1 MKPKTTPSPPDAW
14 DANDCDALIA
24 ELWSLREALVAMERR
39 LAPWLREAAPAQ
51 AASAVNLAHFLALR
65 RIDLRRLQERLSLV
79 GVSSLGRAESH
90 VLANVDKVLGI
101 LHRLAGRPWAALLK
115 DEPAGMHRGRALLE
129 AHTEALFGAA
139 PEGRTVRI
147 MVTLP
152 SEAAHDEALVEG
164 LVGAGMDIARI
175 NCAHDGPDE
184 WLAMVKRVR
193 HQAQRAGRRV
203 RVLMDL
209 GGPKLRTGPLP
220 DGPPVVKLR
229 PVRDA
234 FGHVTVP
241 AFLGLRPAGS
251 ALPVAGADLT
261 LDADAAFLERLE
273 PGADIEL
280 TDTRAAHRCLRV
292 VERQGE
298 AVRVSCERTV
308 YLGSDTRLRLRPAR
322 KAAEDRHGAKGR
334 GKGAAAA
341 DETLLTGLPALH
353 GQLLLQRGDLLDLV
367 PEGLGHAA
375 LPGAKG
381 RRARPARIACTL
393 PQALASVRKGER
405 IWFDDGRIGGVVRR
419 RHGQR
424 VEVEITQARDRG
436 ERLAADKGINLPDT
450 HLDLPALTAKD
461 LEDLDIV
468 ARHAD
473 LVGLSFAQSA
483 ADVRALHAKLVA
495 LGAPRVGVVL
505 KVETRRGF
513 EHLPEM
519 LLAAMACPA
528 AGVMIARGDLAV
540 ECGYERMAEVQ
551 EQILW
556 ACEAAHMPVVWA
568 TQVLESLA
576 RTGLPSRAEITDA
589 AMGER
594 AECVMLN
601 KGPHI
606 LDAMRM
612 LDDILRRMQ
621 AHQSKK
627 RPLLRALKAW
637 TASLEAAESATD
649 KATEEAA
656 EQAAATPAPRP

>member
-1 MKPKTTPSPPDAW
+1 
-14 DANDCDALIA
+14 
-24 ELWSLREALVAMERR
+24 
-39 LAPWLREAAPAQ
+39 
-51 AASAVNLAHFLALR
+51 VNLAHFLALR
-65 RIDLRRLQERLSLV
+65 RIDLRRLQERLAWV

-90 VLANVDKVLGI
+90 VMANVDKVLGI
-101 LHRLAGRPWAALLK
+101 LHRLAGRPWAALSN

-129 AHTEALFGAA
+129 AHTEALFGSA
-139 PEGRTVRI
+139 PEGRTVCI

-152 SEAAHDEALVEG
+152 SEAARDDALVAG
-164 LVGAGMDIARI
+164 LVDTGMDIARI

-184 WLAMVKRVR
+184 WLAMMQRVR
-193 HQAQRAGRRV
+193 QQAQRAGRRV

-220 DGPPVVKLR
+220 DGPAVVKLR
-229 PVRDA
+229 PARDA
-234 FGHVTVP
+234 FGHVTAP
-241 AFLGLRPAGS
+241 ASLGLRPAGS
-251 ALPVAGADLT
+251 TQVVDGADIT
-261 LDADAAFLERLE
+261 LDAEAAFLESLTV
-273 PGADIEL
+273 GASIEL
-280 TDTRAAHRCLRV
+280 TDTRAAHRRLRV
-292 VERQGE
+292 VERQGD
-298 AVRVSCERTV
+298 ALRLCCDRTV
-308 YLGSDTRLRLRPAR
+308 YLGSETRLRLRHAG
-322 KAAEDRHGAKGR
+322 KAARDRGGDDGDDKGR
-334 GKGAAAA
+334 THRH
-341 DETLLTGLPALH
+341 ETALAGLPAPR
-353 GQLLLQRGDLLDLV
+353 GQLLLQRGERLDLV
-367 PEGLGHAA
+367 PEGAGHAA
-375 LPGAKG
+375 LAAAKG
-381 RRARPARIACTL
+381 RRARHARIACTL

-405 IWFDDGRIGGVVRR
+405 IWFDDGRIGAVVRR

-424 VEVEITQARDRG
+424 VELEITQARDGG

-450 HLDLPALTAKD
+450 RLDLPALTEKD
-461 LEDLDIV
+461 LQDLELV

-483 ADVRALHAKLVA
+483 ADVRTLHAKLVA
-495 LGAPRVGVVL
+495 LGAPHVGVVL
-505 KVETRRGF
+505 KIETRRGF

-568 TQVLESLA
+568 TQVLETLA
-576 RTGLPSRAEITDA
+576 KTGLPSRAEITDA

-637 TASLEAAESATD
+637 TASLEAAEKVAPTQPR
-649 KATEEAA
+649 AA
-656 EQAAATPAPRP
+656 RAAAARLAPVRT